1 MSDSSLQ
8 FDKSLLF
15 ATGAL
20 LFIGL
25 VMVCSASI
33 TVADSR
39 LEQPLYFFI
48 RQFAFAMVG
57 LAVAWAFI
65 SVRLAVWQRIAP
77 QLLMAG
83 VAMLIMVLIPG
94 IGREVN
100 GSSRWLPLGPVNLQV
115 AELIKLFAII
125 YIADYLQ
132 RHHGQLHVSFL
143 KVLAPL
149 TLLGVAALLLLL
161 QPDMGSMVVIM
172 STVLAMLFLGG
183 ARLDVFATL
192 IGVMGMLFAML
203 VWIAPYRLERLQ
215 SFMDPWADPFGSGFQ
230 LTQALIA
237 FGRGDWFGVGLG
249 SSMQKLFYLP
259 EAHTDFLYSIIA
271 EELGLVGALTVIV
284 LFFVFIWRALAIGRA
299 AEQAGQVFGAQIAYG
314 IGIWLG
320 LQACVNI
327 GVNMGALP
335 TKGLTLPLMSYGGSS
350 LVIVCAAIA
359 LLFRVDMETRVP
371 EKASARIRR

>member
-172 STVLAMLFLGG
+172 STVLAMLFL
-183 ARLDVFATL
+183 
-192 IGVMGMLFAML
+192 
-203 VWIAPYRLERLQ
+203 
-215 SFMDPWADPFGSGFQ
+215 
-230 LTQALIA
+230 
-237 FGRGDWFGVGLG
+237 
-249 SSMQKLFYLP
+249 
-259 EAHTDFLYSIIA
+259 AH
-271 EELGLVGALTVIV
+271 
-284 LFFVFIWRALAIGRA
+284 
-299 AEQAGQVFGAQIAYG
+299 
-314 IGIWLG
+314 
-320 LQACVNI
+320 
-327 GVNMGALP
+327 
-335 TKGLTLPLMSYGGSS
+335 
-350 LVIVCAAIA
+350 
-359 LLFRVDMETRVP
+359 
-371 EKASARIRR
+371 

>member
-48 RQFAFAMVG
+48 RQFAFAMIG

-192 IGVMGMLFAML
+192 IGVMGLLFAML

-271 EELGLVGALTVIV
+271 EELGLAGALTVIA

-299 AEQAGQVFGAQIAYG
+299 AEQAGQIFGAQIAYG

-359 LLFRVDMETRVP
+359 LLFRVDMETRIP